1 MIIDGAKKKIKTNI
15 ESINMKVKYFYWSFK
30 KLCALGSIKQ
40 KKQNNKEA
48 KKDKIQTLIYY

>member
-15 ESINMKVKYFYWSFK
+15 ESINMKVKYFYLSFK
-30 KLCALGSIKQ
+30 ELCALDSIKQ

-48 KKDKIQTLIYY
+48 KKDKIQKLIYY